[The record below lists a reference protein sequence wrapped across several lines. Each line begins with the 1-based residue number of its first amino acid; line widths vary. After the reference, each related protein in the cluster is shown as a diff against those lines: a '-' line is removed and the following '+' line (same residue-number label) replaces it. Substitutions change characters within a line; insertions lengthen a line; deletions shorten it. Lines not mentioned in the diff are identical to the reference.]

1 MAGAQKKVIVRA
13 AEGGLE
19 WGYLPQNGFLLD
31 GNVLLMATDGK
42 IKPISINRIQSIAY
56 VRDFNLDD
64 PIDPERIGR
73 RSFPARP
80 RGEGLWIRLSFNT
93 VEPLEGLA
101 EFGLGMMDSL
111 LQEHGLFLT
120 PPDPRGNTLR
130 LFIPR
135 AALRTVE
142 VLGFVTSPSK
152 RLAEAGTAKPDSAQA
167 ELFGE

>member
-19 WGYLPQNGFLLD
+19 WGYLPQSGFLMD
-31 GNVLLMATDGK
+31 GNVLLMVTDGK
-42 IKPISINRIQSIAY
+42 IKPIPISGIQSIAY

-64 PIDPERIGR
+64 AVDPERIGR

-80 RGEGLWIRLSFNT
+80 RSEGLWLRLSFNT

-111 LQEHGLFLT
+111 LQEQGLFLT
-120 PPDPRGNTLR
+120 PPDPRGNTQR

-135 AALRTVE
+135 TALRTVE
-142 VLGFVTSPSK
+142 VIGFITSPSK
-152 RLAEAGTAKPDSAQA
+152 RFAVAGAAKPAAAQT